1 MQMASKAVGEGK
13 RLGHASYS
21 CRCCLM
27 RKLRG
32 VQAMKSCNLQRDSDL
47 VEQED
52 ISEIALQYMAD
63 YLCELV
69 LSLY

>member
-1 MQMASKAVGEGK
+1 
-13 RLGHASYS
+13 
-21 CRCCLM
+21 
-27 RKLRG
+27 
-32 VQAMKSCNLQRDSDL
+32 MKSCNLQRDSDL